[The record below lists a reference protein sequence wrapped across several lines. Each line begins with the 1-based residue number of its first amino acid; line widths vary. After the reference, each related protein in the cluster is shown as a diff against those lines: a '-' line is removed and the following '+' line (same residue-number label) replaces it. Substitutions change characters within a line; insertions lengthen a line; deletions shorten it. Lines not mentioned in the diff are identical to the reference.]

1 MEQQRQYLLDAPITP
16 LIINKAS
23 PTLVGIFAIIFFN
36 LVDTFFVAMLGTD
49 ALAGV
54 SFTFPITFAITSVAM
69 GLGIGLSS
77 HVGRLLG
84 ARQHQQAAQLTSHS
98 LLFSLLLIIAIA
110 SLGYFSIYP
119 LFSHLGAELPVMPY
133 IEQYMQIWYLSVP
146 LLVIPMVGNSAIRA
160 SGDSKTPSIVM
171 LVAGIVNGILDPI
184 FIFGWGPVPAMGVQ
198 GAALATA
205 VAWALTFSVAVYLLS
220 FKLKLLRFEVCTIQQ
235 LFASWKK
242 LLSIAIPAVFSQLLT
257 PIATT
262 ITLVILAS
270 AGTATVAA
278 YGFATRVE
286 ALLFIGVMAINS
298 VIPMLV
304 GQNVG
309 AGKAQRAQQIV
320 HRAIRLAVVWQLL
333 LAVAMYALAPLVS
346 YSFNHDAEVAEL
358 SQYYLQ
364 LVPFCYGMMAVPL
377 LLAQT
382 LNALAKPLLAMAINL
397 IRLFGFMLPAIYIG
411 AMWGSS
417 KVIFLAII
425 IAHTLAGLASL
436 IILIWLMSK
445 NSWWQHSQS

>member
-1 MEQQRQYLLDAPITP
+1 MEQQRRQLLDAPITP
-16 LIINKAS
+16 LIIRKAS
-23 PTLVGIFAIIFFN
+23 PSLVGIFSIIFFN

-54 SFTFPITFAITSVAM
+54 SFTFPITFAITSIAM
-69 GLGIGLSS
+69 GLGVGLSS

-84 ARQHQQAAQLTSHS
+84 AQQQQQAARLTSHS
-98 LLFSLLLIIAIA
+98 LLFSLLLIIGIA
-110 SLGYFSIYP
+110 SLGYFSIFP
-119 LFSHLGAELPVMPY
+119 LFSYLGAELPVMPY

-160 SGDSKTPSIVM
+160 SGDTKTPSIVM
-171 LVAGIVNGILDPI
+171 LVAGMVNGILDPLL
-184 FIFGWGPVPAMGVQ
+184 IFGLGPFPAMGVQ

-205 VAWALTFSVAVYLLS
+205 IAWLLTFLIALYMLK
-220 FKLKLLRFEVCTIQQ
+220 FKLGLLRLECCSLVQ
-235 LFASWKK
+235 LLRSWQK

-257 PIATT
+257 PIATALT
-262 ITLVILAS
+262 FVILAK

-309 AGKAQRAQQIV
+309 AGQAQRAQQVV
-320 HRAIRLAVVWQLL
+320 HHGIRLAVIWQLI
-333 LAVAMYALAPLVS
+333 LALVMYLLAPLIS
-346 YSFNHDAEVAEL
+346 HSLNHDAEVAEL

-382 LNALAKPLLAMAINL
+382 LNALAKPMHAMVINL
-397 IRLFGFMLPAIYIG
+397 VRLFGFMLPAIFLG
-411 AMWGSS
+411 ALSGSS

-436 IILIWLMSK
+436 VLLAYLMRQQL
-445 NSWWQHSQS
+445 WWRHQQ

>member
-98 LLFSLLLIIAIA
+98 LLLSLVLITAIA
-110 SLGYFSIYP
+110 GLGYISIYP

-160 SGDSKTPSIVM
+160 SGDSKTPSVVM
-171 LVAGIVNGILDPI
+171 LVAGIVNGVLDPI

-220 FKLKLLRFEVCTIQQ
+220 FKLKLLRFEACSIKQ
-235 LFASWKK
+235 LLESWKK

-262 ITLVILAS
+262 ITLVILAN

-320 HRAIRLAVVWQLL
+320 HHAIRLAVVWQLL
-333 LAVAMYALAPLVS
+333 LAFAMYALAPLMS

-425 IAHTLAGLASL
+425 TAHTLAGLASL
-436 IILIWLMSK
+436 IILICLMSK
-445 NSWWQHSQS
+445 NSWWQHSQP

>member
-1 MEQQRQYLLDAPITP
+1 MEQQRQQLLDAPITP
-16 LIINKAS
+16 LIIHKALPS
-23 PTLVGIFAIIFFN
+23 LVGIFSIIFFN

-49 ALAGV
+49 PLAGV
-54 SFTFPITFAITSVAM
+54 SFTFPITFAITSIAM
-69 GLGIGLSS
+69 GLGIALSS

-84 ARQHQQAAQLTSHS
+84 AEKKQQAAQLTSHS
-98 LLFSLLLIIAIA
+98 LLFSLLLITTLAA
-110 SLGYFSIYP
+110 LGYFNIER
-119 LFSHLGAELPVMPY
+119 LFLSLGAELPVMPY
-133 IEQYMQIWYLSVP
+133 IEQYMQIWYLSIP

-160 SGDSKTPSIVM
+160 SGDSKTPSLMM
-171 LVAGIVNGILDPI
+171 LVAGIMNGLLDPI
-184 FIFGWGPVPAMGVQ
+184 LIFGWGPIPTLGVK

-205 VAWALTFSVAVYLLS
+205 IAWLLTFCMAIYLLKY
-220 FKLKLLRFEVCTIQQ
+220 KLQLLKFETCSLQQ
-235 LFASWKK
+235 LMNSWNK

-262 ITLVILAS
+262 ITMAILAT

-309 AGKAQRAQQIV
+309 AGNLNRAQQIV
-320 HRAIRLAVVWQLL
+320 HQAIRLAVIWQLL
-333 LAVAMYALAPLVS
+333 LAILMYYLAPLIS
-346 YSFNHDAEVAEL
+346 RSFNQDLEVARL

-382 LNALAKPLLAMAINL
+382 LNALALPMMAVMINL
-397 IRLFGFMLPAIYIG
+397 IRLFVFMLPAIYLG
-411 AMWGSS
+411 ALAANSQ
-417 KVIFLAII
+417 VIFLAII
-425 IAHTLAGLASL
+425 VAHTVAGLCSL
-436 IILIWLMSK
+436 ILLTYLMK
-445 NSWWQHSQS
+445 KASWWQAQH

>member
-1 MEQQRQYLLDAPITP
+1 MEQQRQQLLDAPITP
-16 LIINKAS
+16 LIIKKAS
-23 PTLVGIFAIIFFN
+23 PSFVGIFAIIFFN

-49 ALAGV
+49 QLAGV
-54 SFTFPITFAITSVAM
+54 SFTFPITFAITSIAM

-84 ARQHQQAAQLTSHS
+84 AQQQQQAARLTSHG
-98 LLFSLLLIIAIA
+98 LLLSLLLIILIA
-110 SLGYFSIYP
+110 SLGYVSIFP
-119 LFSHLGAELPVMPY
+119 LFSNLGAELPVMPY

-146 LLVIPMVGNSAIRA
+146 LLVVPMVGNAAIRA
-160 SGDSKTPSIVM
+160 SGDSKTPSMVM
-171 LVAGIVNGILDPI
+171 LVAGIVNGVLDPI
-184 FIFGWGPVPAMGVQ
+184 LIFGWRPIPAMGVQ

-205 VAWALTFSVAVYLLS
+205 IAWALTFLVAFYLLK
-220 FKLKLLRFEVCTIQQ
+220 FKLKLLRFELCSWQQ
-235 LFASWKK
+235 LLSSWQK
-242 LLSIAIPAVFSQLLT
+242 LLSIALPAVFSQLLT

-262 ITLVILAS
+262 VTLVILAS

-309 AGKAQRAQQIV
+309 AGQAARAQYIV
-320 HRAIRLAVVWQLL
+320 HHAIRLAVVWQLL
-333 LAVAMYALAPLVS
+333 LAVLMYLLAPVISQSL
-346 YSFNHDAEVAEL
+346 NHDAEVAEL

-397 IRLFGFMLPAIYIG
+397 IRLFGFMLPAIYLG
-411 AMWGSS
+411 ALMGSS
-417 KVIFLAII
+417 KLIFLAII
-425 IAHTLAGLASL
+425 IAHTLAGLSSL
-436 IILIWLMSK
+436 LVLSYLMK
-445 NSWWQHSQS
+445 QANWWGTKQ